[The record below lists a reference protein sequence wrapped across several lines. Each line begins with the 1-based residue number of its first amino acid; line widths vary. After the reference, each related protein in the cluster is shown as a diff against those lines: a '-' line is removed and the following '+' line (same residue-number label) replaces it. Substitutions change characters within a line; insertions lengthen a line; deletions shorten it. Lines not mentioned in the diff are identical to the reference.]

1 MATQN
6 KHLEHLED
14 ELINYGY
21 NGYVASRDLI
31 QGFIDE
37 LGGRPT
43 GNVKVTTKW
52 DGAPAVV
59 CGIDPESGNFF
70 VGTKSVFNKKEP
82 KVNFTDED
90 IDKNHGHIPDLAT
103 KLKYCLKY
111 FPELKIKGVIQG
123 DLLFSKGDVQTK
135 TIDGDRFY
143 TVTPNTLTYAW
154 PVDSTLGK
162 AVNAAQVGVVFHT
175 YYSGGQTLL
184 EMNAGFGVDQ
194 FNLKSTRNVFLASAV
209 VDNISSKSG
218 LTPNEEHVLKSVI
231 SVVNR
236 NASTAKE
243 FLEMI
248 AHNATK
254 QFTLGYTMKR
264 YTNSFVKDGKTINN
278 TRQFMSGFAKAFEKS
293 LVEKVESLK
302 TEKSKAQYRDILANG
317 ISYLED
323 NKRAFQAFIVM
334 YNSFTNAKNLI
345 NKKLAGLSDTRVFL
359 RNGDNFVVTKPEGY
373 VAIVDGKAVKIVDRL
388 EFSRANFT
396 LDKTWSPPVGE
407 GAKVAVFTFGRFNP
421 PTTGHELLMNK
432 VKEFA
437 GSNDYYIFPSHTVD
451 KKGKNPL
458 SSDDKVGY
466 MKDMFPSHKS
476 SIIYD
481 TNIKDAIKA
490 LKWLEG
496 KGYTD
501 AIFVVG
507 SDRVPAFQFIKKYN
521 GTDYKMNTIEIK
533 SAGTRDPDADDVT
546 GMSASKMR
554 AFVVANDINSFRDGL
569 PDTVKNDKK
578 FVIEIFNKIL
588 ESMPEK

>member
-31 QGFIDE
+31 QSFVDE

-82 KVNFTDED
+82 KINFTEED
-90 IDKNHGHIPDLAT
+90 IDKNHGEIPDLAK

-111 FPELKIKGVIQG
+111 FSELKVNGVIQG
-123 DLLFSKGDVQTK
+123 DLLFTDEDVLTK
-135 TIDGDRFY
+135 TIDGDRYY
-143 TVTPNTLTYAW
+143 TATPNTLTYAW
-154 PVDSTLGK
+154 PVDSDLGK
-162 AVNAAQVGVVFHT
+162 AVNTAKIGAVFHT
-175 YYSGGQTLL
+175 YYSGDGPVNTLS
-184 EMNAGFGVDQ
+184 AGFGVDK
-194 FNLKSTRNVFLASAV
+194 FNLKSTRNVFLASAT
-209 VDNISSKSG
+209 VDNISAKSG
-218 LTPNEEHVLKSVI
+218 LTSSEERILKSVI
-231 SVVNR
+231 TVVER
-236 NASTAKE
+236 NSSTAKE
-243 FLEMI
+243 FLEVI
-248 AHNATK
+248 AHEATK

-264 YTNSFVKDGKTINN
+264 FTNSYVKEGKTVTNIN
-278 TRQFMSGFAKAFEKS
+278 TFIDGFTKAFEKS
-293 LVEKVESLK
+293 LVEKIESLK
-302 TEKSKAQYRDILANG
+302 TEKSKAQYRDTLANG
-317 ISYLED
+317 ITYLEE
-323 NKRAFQAFIVM
+323 NRNAFKAFLVM

-345 NKKLAGLSDTRVFL
+345 NNKLAGLSDTKVFL
-359 RNGDNFVVTKPEGY
+359 RSGDNFTVTKPEGY

-396 LDKTWSPPVGE
+396 LEKSWRPPVGE

-421 PTTGHELLMNK
+421 PTTGHELLINK

-437 GSNDYYIFPSHTVD
+437 AGNDYFVFPSHTTD

-458 SSDDKVGY
+458 TAAQKVSF
-466 MKDMFPSHKS
+466 MQKMFTSHKDK
-476 SIIYD
+476 IILDD
-481 TNIKDAIKA
+481 TVKDALKA
-490 LKWLEG
+490 LAWLEK

-507 SDRVPAFQFIKKYN
+507 SDRVPAFQFIKQYN
-521 GTDYKMNTIEIK
+521 GKDYNMNTVEIK
-533 SAGTRDPDADDVT
+533 SAGERDPDADDVS
-546 GMSASKMR
+546 GMSASKVR
-554 AFVVANDINSFRDGL
+554 KAITEGDFAVVESALPNS
-569 PDTVKNDKK
+569 VKNDSDFKK
-578 FVIEIFNKIL
+578 MYIQAVL
-588 ESMPEK
+588 EGMA

>member
-1 MATQN
+1 MAAQN

-21 NGYVASRDLI
+21 NGYLASVDLI

-59 CGIDPESGNFF
+59 CGIDPFTGDFF
-70 VGTKSVFNKKEP
+70 VGTKSVFNKKDP
-82 KVNFTDED
+82 KVNYTEAD

-123 DLLFSKGDVQTK
+123 DLLFSREDIKTK

-143 TVTPNTLTYAW
+143 TATPNTLTYAW
-154 PVDSTLGK
+154 PVDSDLGK
-162 AVNAAQVGVVFHT
+162 AVKAAQVGVVFHT
-175 YYSGGQTLL
+175 YYSGGNSLL
-184 EMNAGFGVDQ
+184 EMGAGFGVEQ
-194 FNLKSTRNVFLASAV
+194 FNLKSTRNVFLASAT

-218 LTPNEEHVLKSVI
+218 LTSSEERVLKSVI
-231 SVVNR
+231 SVTKR
-236 NASTAKE
+236 NASVAKE
-243 FLEMI
+243 FLEVI
-248 AHNATK
+248 AHEATK

-264 YTNSFVKDGKTINN
+264 YTNSFVKEGKTINN
-278 TRQFMSGFAKAFEKS
+278 VNAFISGFSKAFEKS

-302 TEKSKAQYRDILANG
+302 TEKSKAQYRDVLANG
-317 ISYLED
+317 ISYLEK
-323 NKRAFQAFIVM
+323 NQRAFKAFIVM

-345 NKKLAGLSDTRVFL
+345 NKKLAALSDTKVFL
-359 RNGDNFVVTKPEGY
+359 RSGDNFVVTKPEGY

-421 PTTGHELLMNK
+421 PTTGHELLINK
-432 VKEFA
+432 VKEYA

-451 KKGKNPL
+451 NKGKNPL
-458 SSDDKVGY
+458 KPEEKVDF
-466 MKDMFPSHKS
+466 MKEMFPSHKS
-476 SIIYD
+476 SIVYD
-481 TNIKDAIKA
+481 ADIKDAIKA
-490 LKWLEG
+490 LVWLTE

-521 GTDYKMNTIEIK
+521 GTDYKMNTLEIK
-533 SAGTRDPDADDVT
+533 SAGTRDPDADGVA

-554 AFVVANDINSFRDGL
+554 KAIAEMDLKTFVSGL
-569 PDTVKNDKK
+569 PTHLKR
-578 FVIEIFNKIL
+578 NKDFKTRL
-588 ESMPEK
+588 FKAVRSNLP

>member
-82 KVNFTDED
+82 KVNFTEED
-90 IDKNHGHIPDLAT
+90 IDKNHGEIPDLAK

-111 FPELKIKGVIQG
+111 FPELKVNGVIQG
-123 DLLFSKGDVQTK
+123 DLLFTDEDVKTK
-135 TIDGDRFY
+135 KIDGDSFY
-143 TVTPNTLTYAW
+143 TATPNTLTYAW
-154 PVDSTLGK
+154 PVDSDLGK
-162 AVNAAQVGVVFHT
+162 AVNTAKIGVVFHT
-175 YYSGGQTLL
+175 YYSGNGPVNTLS
-184 EMNAGFGVDQ
+184 AGFGVDQ
-194 FNLKSTRNVFLASAV
+194 FRLKSTRNVFLATAT
-209 VDNISSKSG
+209 VDNISAKSG
-218 LTPNEEHVLKSVI
+218 LTSSEERILKAVV
-231 SVVNR
+231 SVVDR

-243 FLEMI
+243 FLELI

-264 YTNSFVKDGKTINN
+264 FTNSYVKEGKTITNVN
-278 TRQFMSGFAKAFEKS
+278 AFISGFVKAFEKS
-293 LVEKVESLK
+293 LVEKIESLK
-302 TEKSKAQYRDILANG
+302 TEKSKAQYRDTLANG

-323 NKRAFQAFIVM
+323 NKRAFKAFIAM

-345 NKKLAGLSDTRVFL
+345 NLKLAGLSDTKVFL
-359 RNGDNFVVTKPEGY
+359 RSGDNFVVTKPEGF

-396 LDKTWSPPVGE
+396 LEKSWRPPAGD

-421 PTTGHELLMNK
+421 PTTGHELLINK
-432 VKEFA
+432 VKEYAA
-437 GSNDYYIFPSHTVD
+437 GNDYFVFPSHSQD
-451 KKGKNPL
+451 KKKNPL
-458 SSDDKVGY
+458 SSQQKVKF
-466 MKDMFPSHKS
+466 MKEMYPSHKD
-476 SIIYD
+476 SIVYD
-481 TNIKDAIKA
+481 AQIRDAIKA
-490 LKWLEG
+490 LKWLED

-521 GTDYKMNTIEIK
+521 GKDYNMNTVEIK
-533 SAGTRDPDADDVT
+533 SAGERDPDADDVS

-554 AFVVANDINSFRDGL
+554 KAVTEKDMPTFLSGL
-569 PDTVKNDKK
+569 PKNFVSRKK
-578 FVIEIFNKIL
+578 
-588 ESMPEK
+588 SMVTELFKAVMEGME

>member
-59 CGIDPESGNFF
+59 CGIDPATKRFF
-70 VGTKSVFNKKEP
+70 VGTKSVFNKKDP

-111 FPELKIKGVIQG
+111 FPELKVKGVIQG

-154 PVDSTLGK
+154 PVDSDLGK
-162 AVNAAQVGVVFHT
+162 AVNQAQVGVVFHT
-175 YYSGGQTLL
+175 FYSGGNTLL
-184 EMNAGFGVDQ
+184 EMSAGFGVDQ
-194 FNLKSTRNVFLASAV
+194 FRLKSTRNVFLASAT
-209 VDNISSKSG
+209 VDNISANSG
-218 LTPNEEHVLKSVI
+218 LTPNEERVLKSVV

-236 NASTAKE
+236 NASVAKP
-243 FLEMI
+243 FLEVI
-248 AHNATK
+248 AHEATK

-264 YTNSFVKDGKTINN
+264 YTNSFVKEGKTINN
-278 TRQFMSGFAKAFEKS
+278 TSKFMSGFAAAFEKS

-323 NKRAFQAFIVM
+323 NKRAFKAFIVM

-345 NKKLAGLSDTRVFL
+345 NLKLAGLSDTKVFL
-359 RNGDNFVVTKPEGY
+359 RSGDNFVVTKPEGY

-396 LDKTWSPPVGE
+396 LEKSWRPPAGD

-421 PTTGHELLMNK
+421 PTTGHELLINK
-432 VKEFA
+432 VKEYAA
-437 GSNDYYIFPSHTVD
+437 GNDYFVFPSHTVD

-458 SSDDKVGY
+458 TAGQKVSF
-466 MKDMFPSHKS
+466 MKMMFPSHKDNV
-476 SIIYD
+476 ILD
-481 TNIKDAIKA
+481 ETVRDAIKA
-490 LKWLEG
+490 LKWLED

-507 SDRVPAFQFIKKYN
+507 SDRVPAFQFIKQYN
-521 GTDYKMNTIEIK
+521 GKDYNMNTVEIK

-546 GMSASKMR
+546 GMSASKVR
-554 AFVVANDINSFRDGL
+554 QAISEGDIATVKKGL
-569 PDTVKNDKK
+569 PASVKDNTE
-578 FVIEIFNKIL
+578 FVKMYVGAVL
-588 ESMPEK
+588 EGMP

>member
-21 NGYVASRDLI
+21 NGYKASRDLI
-31 QGFIDE
+31 QNFVDE

-82 KVNFTDED
+82 KINFTEED
-90 IDKNHGHIPDLAT
+90 IDKNHGEIPDLAK

-111 FPELKIKGVIQG
+111 FPELKINGIIQG
-123 DLLFSKGDVQTK
+123 DLLFTDEDVLTK
-135 TIDGDRFY
+135 MIDGDRYY
-143 TVTPNTLTYAW
+143 TATPNTLTYAW
-154 PVDSTLGK
+154 SVDSDLGK
-162 AVNAAQVGVVFHT
+162 AVNTAKIGVVFHT
-175 YYSGGQTLL
+175 YYSGTGPVNTLS
-184 EMNAGFGVDQ
+184 AGFGVDK
-194 FNLKSTRNVFLASAV
+194 FNLKSTRNVFLATAT
-209 VDNISSKSG
+209 VDNISAKSG
-218 LTPNEEHVLKSVI
+218 LTTSEERVLKTVI
-231 SVVNR
+231 SVVDR

-243 FLEMI
+243 FLEII
-248 AHNATK
+248 AHEAGK

-264 YTNSFVKDGKTINN
+264 FTNTYVKEGKTITNVN
-278 TRQFMSGFAKAFEKS
+278 TFISGFTKAFEKS

-317 ISYLED
+317 ITYLES
-323 NKRAFQAFIVM
+323 NKSAFKAFIVM
-334 YNSFTNAKNLI
+334 YNSLTNAKNLI
-345 NKKLAGLSDTRVFL
+345 NLKLAGLSDTKVFL
-359 RNGDNFVVTKPEGY
+359 RSGDNFVVTKPEGY

-396 LDKTWSPPVGE
+396 LEKSWRPPVGA
-407 GAKVAVFTFGRFNP
+407 GAKVVAFTFGRFNP
-421 PTTGHELLMNK
+421 PTTGHELLINK
-432 VKEFA
+432 VKEYS
-437 GSNDYYIFPSHTVD
+437 GGGDYFIFPSHSQD
-451 KKGKNPL
+451 KKKNPL
-458 SSDDKVGY
+458 SSDDKVNF
-466 MKDMFPSHKS
+466 MKEMYSSHKD

-481 TNIKDAIKA
+481 VAVKDALKA
-490 LKWLEG
+490 LKWLED

-507 SDRVPAFQFIKKYN
+507 SDRVSAFQFIKQYN
-521 GTDYKMNTIEIK
+521 GKDYKMNTVEIK
-533 SAGTRDPDADDVT
+533 SAGERDPDADDVS

-554 AFVVANDINSFRDGL
+554 QAVVEMDFKTFASGL
-569 PDTVKNDKK
+569 PTTVNT
-578 FVIEIFNKIL
+578 NKDFIKRL
-588 ESMPEK
+588 FKAIQEGML